1 MTKQDG
7 GTQRM
12 NMDKTKDGWKIVM
25 ADTDVVEDY
34 ADIAREFL
42 ERIFSINYDECF
54 ISDESTLS
62 DFAGCAVPED
72 SVADNITMDEYYD
85 IGRKYTIEKVSA
97 VYNLDVHI
105 HDYLFKVFEQIKL
118 SRTNH

>member
-12 NMDKTKDGWKIVM
+12 NMDKTKDGWTIVM
-25 ADTDVVEDY
+25 ADTDAVEDY
-34 ADIAREFL
+34 ADIAEEFL
-42 ERIFSINYDECF
+42 MAIFNVDANECF

-62 DFAGCAVPED
+62 DFAGCAIPDDTPE
-72 SVADNITMDEYYD
+72 NLTMEEYYD
-85 IGRKYTIEKVSA
+85 LGRKYTIEKVSA
-97 VYNLDVHI
+97 VYNLDVDI

-118 SRTNH
+118 SRTKH